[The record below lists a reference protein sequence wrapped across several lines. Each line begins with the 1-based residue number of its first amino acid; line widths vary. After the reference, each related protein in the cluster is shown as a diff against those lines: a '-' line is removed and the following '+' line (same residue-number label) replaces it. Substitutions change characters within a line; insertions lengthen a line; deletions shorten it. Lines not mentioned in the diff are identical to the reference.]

1 MVALPPLL
9 SWPVPLASLSALTSW
24 EAPVSD
30 ATGLSPA
37 YLRYV
42 ASFFLSVLVGWGW
55 RYVPTARGKRE
66 NGRARGQGSDGE
78 RRRWIRRV
86 SLRGVCGPG
95 VARTPH
101 ATPPRPDNTD
111 GDAITGRVR
120 GCDAGN
126 PPPERAAREA
136 AGDNNL
142 DPHPHSLH
150 FLFHYSVPAR
160 HLYSIIT
167 GAALLAYP
175 FGPAALLHL
184 AAPAAAV
191 YAVMRQ
197 IRPHAGTLAW
207 TLAFSYLVWRHVAGA
222 SGVAWKA
229 GLVDYTGALMVLT
242 LKVIAGAVA
251 YQDGLRLAA
260 EDGSER
266 GAGDAGAEGAVPA
279 PTTTPNHRRLLP
291 YARAHALADLPTPLE
306 WAGYCL
312 GAGNLLSGPFFE
324 ISDYLAYTRRTGDW
338 SAGIPAGAGPVAA
351 GRLAKAIACGL
362 AHSLLKPRFG
372 VQALEGAPYASSGL
386 AGRFALLWASGVT
399 DRLKYYFAWAI
410 AEAGLIASGFAYEGP
425 VTPAA
430 SGRDSDG
437 SAVGGASGRD
447 GEPPAPPSSTAPTWE
462 RHTNAAFLG
471 VELATSAAALPAF
484 WNARTG
490 AFLRHYVY
498 ERLTRGRRGGLRTM
512 LATQAVAGVW
522 HGVFPGYAMF
532 FASSAFMFE
541 AAKALYRYERH
552 AWPRWVGR
560 ARLYRLMKWAFTAG
574 CLNYS
579 ASAFQILDAGP
590 AWRVW
595 GGVHYLPSFLMLA
608 IVVVSKVVPPRAR
621 RATGGGGGREKKEL

>member
-1 MVALPPLL
+1 MRLTPRQRGRIKIYEDV
-9 SWPVPLASLSALTSW
+9 VPQPSS
-24 EAPVSD
+24 
-30 ATGLSPA
+30 
-37 YLRYV
+37 
-42 ASFFLSVLVGWGW
+42 SV
-55 RYVPTARGKRE
+55 
-66 NGRARGQGSDGE
+66 
-78 RRRWIRRV
+78 I
-86 SLRGVCGPG
+86 
-95 VARTPH
+95 
-101 ATPPRPDNTD
+101 
-111 GDAITGRVR
+111 
-120 GCDAGN
+120 
-126 PPPERAAREA
+126 
-136 AGDNNL
+136 
-142 DPHPHSLH
+142 PHPLSSRLH
-150 FLFHYSVPAR
+150 KGR
-160 HLYSIIT
+160 HLYSIAT
-167 GAALLAYP
+167 GALLLAYP

-260 EDGSER
+260 EEADGEEAGGEGPAV
-266 GAGDAGAEGAVPA
+266 GAAAAAAA
-279 PTTTPNHRRLLP
+279 PTTTPAPTPSPRRLLP

-324 ISDYLAYTRRTGDW
+324 VADYLAYTRREGDW
-338 SAGIPAGAGPVAA
+338 AAGIPAGAGPAA
-351 GRLAKAIACGL
+351 AARLAKAITCGV
-362 AHSLLKPRFG
+362 AHSVLKPRFG
-372 VQALEGAPYASSGL
+372 VHALEGAPYAGAGL
-386 AGRFALLWASGVT
+386 AGRLALLWASGVT

-410 AEAGLIASGFAYEGP
+410 AEASLIASGFAYEGP
-425 VTPAA
+425 GPAPSSLAA
-430 SGRDSDG
+430 SQAGRDSDG
-437 SAVGGASGRD
+437 SAVGGASGRSEGGGGGD
-447 GEPPAPPSSTAPTWE
+447 GGRAAAPATTTTTGPHPPGGARWE
-462 RHTNAAFLG
+462 RHTNAAFLS

-522 HGVFPGYAMF
+522 HGLFPGYAMF

-552 AWPRWVGR
+552 AWPRWVCR
-560 ARLYRLMKWAFTAG
+560 ARLYRLVKWGFTAA

-595 GGVHYLPSFLMLA
+595 EGVHFLPSFLMLA
-608 IVVVSKVVPPRAR
+608 IVVVAKVVPPRAR
-621 RATGGGGGREKKEL
+621 RGARRAGVGGGEKEG

>member
-1 MVALPPLL
+1 V
-9 SWPVPLASLSALTSW
+9 
-24 EAPVSD
+24 
-30 ATGLSPA
+30 TGTL
-37 YLRYV
+37 
-42 ASFFLSVLVGWGW
+42 
-55 RYVPTARGKRE
+55 
-66 NGRARGQGSDGE
+66 
-78 RRRWIRRV
+78 
-86 SLRGVCGPG
+86 
-95 VARTPH
+95 
-101 ATPPRPDNTD
+101 
-111 GDAITGRVR
+111 
-120 GCDAGN
+120 
-126 PPPERAAREA
+126 
-136 AGDNNL
+136 
-142 DPHPHSLH
+142 
-150 FLFHYSVPAR
+150 
-160 HLYSIIT
+160 
-167 GAALLAYP
+167 LLAYP
-175 FGPAALLHL
+175 FGLAALLHL

-251 YQDGLRLAA
+251 YQDGLRLVA
-260 EDGSER
+260 EEGSER
-266 GAGDAGAEGAVPA
+266 GGADAGAAMAGGGDATATPA
-279 PTTTPNHRRLLP
+279 PRRLLP

-324 ISDYLAYTRRTGDW
+324 VRDYLAYTRRTGDW
-338 SAGIPAGAGPVAA
+338 AAGIPAGAGPVAVA
-351 GRLAKAIACGL
+351 RLGKALACGL
-362 AHSLLKPRFG
+362 AHAALKPRLG
-372 VQALEGAPYASSGL
+372 VQALEGAPYAGAGL
-386 AGRFALLWASGVT
+386 VGRFALLWGSGVT

-410 AEAGLIASGFAYEGP
+410 AEAGLIASGFAYEGLEGSGS
-425 VTPAA
+425 AA
-430 SGRDSDG
+430 AAGRDSDG
-437 SAVGGASGRD
+437 SAVGASGRE
-447 GEPPAPPSSTAPTWE
+447 GEGVPAPTHPPPPSSSTAPRWE
-462 RHTNAAFLG
+462 RHTNAVFLG

-498 ERLTRGRRGGLRTM
+498 ERLTRGGRGGLRTM

-541 AAKALYRYERH
+541 AAKALYRYERY

-560 ARLYRLMKWAFTAG
+560 SRLYRAAKWAFTAA

-595 GGVHYLPSFLMLA
+595 EGVHFLPSFLMLA
-608 IVVVSKVVPPRAR
+608 IVVVAKVVPPRAR
-621 RATGGGGGREKKEL
+621 RGGGGGRRGGGGAEKKEL